1 MAACVD
7 EEGLRDSEAQQ
18 MLRSLTQPRETP
30 GARPEHDG
38 ARRAV
43 KPASR
48 ARRLRTRGEERRR
61 GREEERERG
70 GGGGKERCGAATR
83 DVGAGGNVGS
93 RRKPMPM
100 KSERCLCTGSAA
112 DIRTPPEFQS
122 ARHAFVRNFNFP
134 SLIPLLPHLLSRALL
149 LPSFLSP
156 WLLATSLS
164 GPRPS
169 RATPGLHLGSAA
181 LNRVRQQGVPSC
193 CPVLDLKT

>member
-70 GGGGKERCGAATR
+70 GVGGKERCGAATR
-83 DVGAGGNVGS
+83 DVGAGGERGITEEADADEVG
-93 RRKPMPM
+93 
-100 KSERCLCTGSAA
+100 
-112 DIRTPPEFQS
+112 
-122 ARHAFVRNFNFP
+122 
-134 SLIPLLPHLLSRALL
+134 ALL
-149 LPSFLSP
+149 VYGICRGYSNS
-156 WLLATSLS
+156 T
-164 GPRPS
+164 
-169 RATPGLHLGSAA
+169 
-181 LNRVRQQGVPSC
+181 
-193 CPVLDLKT
+193 